1 MSHNLFER
9 TTDFLGVFDNLSSS
23 DAEGW
28 KRAAQFREYSD
39 PVINKHWQASEYP
52 LDLVSRLGSLD
63 VMTDGLDVPGHKK
76 MSTLEAGLT
85 LMEITRADA
94 SMGTVI
100 AVQAGLAMRS
110 IAMLGSEEQKSEY
123 LPQMA
128 SCSLLG
134 AFGLTEPDHGSDSIA
149 LETTAV
155 RDGDEWVLNGEKKW
169 IGNGASGGIT
179 VIYARMEDGNVSGFI
194 VPQET
199 PGYSATVIEGKLS
212 LRAIH
217 QAHITLK
224 DCRIP
229 AANQLPGCRSFK
241 DVSRVL
247 TSTRIGVSWM
257 ALGSAVACYEI
268 ARSYVLER
276 VQFGRELAKAQI
288 IQQRLANMV
297 LDLSQM
303 MLTCRE
309 VSQREDAGTL
319 APEQAS
325 AAKLHNTRAARRI
338 AADARDMLGGVGIL
352 LENDIARHF
361 ADIEAMHTYEGTDTV
376 QSLIMG
382 KKITGFSAYK

>member
-1 MSHNLFER
+1 MSHNQFPA
-9 TTDFLGVFDNLSSS
+9 TTDFLGVFDNLSES
-23 DAEGW
+23 DAAGW
-28 KRAAQFREYSD
+28 QRAAQFRKYSD
-39 PVINKHWQASEYP
+39 PVINKHWEAAEYP
-52 LDLVSRLGSLD
+52 LDLVKRLGELD
-63 VMTDGLDVPGHKK
+63 VMTDGLSIEGHDK
-76 MSTLEAGLT
+76 MSTLGAGLA

-110 IAMLGSEEQKSEY
+110 IDMLGSEEQKAEH
-123 LPQMA
+123 LPKMA
-128 SCSLLG
+128 NCELLG
-134 AFGLTEPDHGSDSIA
+134 AFGLTEPNHGSDSIA

-169 IGNGASGGIT
+169 IGSGASGGIT
-179 VIYARMEDGNVSGFI
+179 IIYARLEDGNVSGFI

-199 PGYSATVIEGKLS
+199 PGYTGTVIEGKLS

-217 QAHITLK
+217 QAHITLE

-241 DVSRVL
+241 DVARVL
-247 TSTRIGVSWM
+247 TATRVGVSWM
-257 ALGSAVACYEI
+257 ALGSAIACYET
-268 ARSYVLER
+268 ARNYVLER

-309 VSQREDAGTL
+309 VSQRDDAGAL
-319 APEQAS
+319 SPEQAS

-361 ADIEAMHTYEGTDTV
+361 ADVEAMHTYEGTDTV

>member
-9 TTDFLGVFDNLSSS
+9 TTDFLGVFDDLSSS

-28 KRAAQFREYSD
+28 ERAAQFREYSD

-110 IAMLGSEEQKSEY
+110 IAMLGSEEQKAEY

-179 VIYARMEDGNVSGFI
+179 IIYARMENGNVSGFI
-194 VPQET
+194 VPQDT

-217 QAHITLK
+217 QAHIALK

-319 APEQAS
+319 ASEQAS

>member
-9 TTDFLGVFDNLSSS
+9 TTDFLGVFDDLSEA
-23 DAEGW
+23 DATGW

-52 LDLVSRLGSLD
+52 LDLVERLGSLD
-63 VMTDGLDVPGHKK
+63 VMTDGLAVEGHEQ
-76 MSTLEAGLT
+76 MSTLGAGLT

-110 IAMLGSEEQKSEY
+110 IAMLGSEEQKASY

-128 SCSLLG
+128 NCSLLG
-134 AFGLTEPDHGSDSIA
+134 AFGLTEPAHGSDSIA

-179 VIYARMEDGNVSGFI
+179 IIYARMEDGNVGGFI
-194 VPQET
+194 VPQDSA
-199 PGYSATVIEGKLS
+199 GYSATVIEGKLS

-217 QAHITLK
+217 QAHISLT

-309 VSQREDAGTL
+309 VSQREEAGTL

>member
-9 TTDFLGVFDNLSSS
+9 TTDFLGVFDDLSSS
-23 DAEGW
+23 DAAGW
-28 KRAAQFREYSD
+28 NRAAQFREYSD

-52 LDLVSRLGSLD
+52 LDLVARLGSLD
-63 VMTDGLDVPGHKK
+63 VMTDGLAVEGHEQ
-76 MSTLEAGLT
+76 MSTLGAGLA

-110 IAMLGSEEQKSEY
+110 IAMLGSEEQKAEY

-179 VIYARMEDGNVSGFI
+179 IIYARMENGNVSGFI
-194 VPQET
+194 VPQDT

-217 QAHITLK
+217 QAHIALK

>member
-9 TTDFLGVFDNLSSS
+9 TTDFLGVFDGLSEA
-23 DAEGW
+23 DAAGW

-52 LDLVSRLGSLD
+52 LDLVKRLGSLD
-63 VMTDGLDVPGHKK
+63 VMTDGLAVEGHEQ
-76 MSTLEAGLT
+76 MSTLGAGLT

-110 IAMLGSEEQKSEY
+110 IAMLGSAEQQASY
-123 LPQMA
+123 LPRMA
-128 SCSLLG
+128 NCSLLG
-134 AFGLTEPDHGSDSIA
+134 AFGLTEPAHGSDSIA

-155 RDGDEWVLNGEKKW
+155 REGDEWVLNGEKKW

-179 VIYARMEDGNVSGFI
+179 IIYARMEDGNVGGFI
-194 VPQET
+194 VPQDSA
-199 PGYSATVIEGKLS
+199 GYSATVIEGKLS

-217 QAHITLK
+217 QAHISLT

-309 VSQREDAGTL
+309 VSQREEAGTL